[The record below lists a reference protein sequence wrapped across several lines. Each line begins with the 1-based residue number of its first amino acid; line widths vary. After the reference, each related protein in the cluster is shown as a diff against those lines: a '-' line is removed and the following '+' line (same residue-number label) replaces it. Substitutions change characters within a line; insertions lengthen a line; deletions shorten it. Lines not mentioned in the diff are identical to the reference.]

1 MQVGGAG
8 KRHGQ
13 IMACVTDY
21 GIRDKLSLVWSTG
34 STENNAKVV
43 LYVPLIKIIFPF
55 LPN

>member
-1 MQVGGAG
+1 MQLDGAG

-21 GIRDKLSLVWSTG
+21 GIHDKLSLVWSTG

-55 LPN
+55 